1 MKKVISVVGAR
12 PNFMKVAP
20 IHRAFA
26 QVESRKP
33 QVESNQIQ
41 SANLSAD
48 RQSTKIQSGDETKS
62 INKNDN
68 HSINQ
73 SSNQPRI
80 IQSYNHTIQHLIC
93 HTGQHYDEKMSKVFF
108 NDLELPEPD
117 FYLGVGGGT
126 HAEQTGKIMIEF
138 EKILV
143 QEKPDL
149 VIVVGDVNST
159 IACTLTAS
167 KLHIKSVH
175 VEAGLRSGDREMPE
189 EINRILTDSIA
200 DYLFVTEKSGM
211 ENLKK
216 EGVPDEKVFFVGNA
230 MIDSLTYYLKK
241 AEKTTVLKDFELLSL
256 NFVLVTLHRPS
267 NVDTPEQI
275 TKLFNL
281 LNEVAKKRKIIFPI
295 HPRTKNN
302 LAKFDLLES
311 LDENVLLTDPIGYLD
326 FLALIKNAE
335 LILTDSGGI
344 QEESTYLGVQCI
356 TLRDSTERPV
366 TVDVGTN
373 QLLGNDLDKTKQAAL
388 DVLDGKK
395 KQGRVPELWDGHA
408 AERIVQVL
416 VEKLL

>member
-1 MKKVISVVGAR
+1 
-12 PNFMKVAP
+12 MKVAP

-26 QVESRKP
+26 QVESQKSK
-33 QVESNQIQ
+33 VESGENTSSDLI
-41 SANLSAD
+41 N
-48 RQSTKIQSGDETKS
+48 DEKEGNSHHPFT
-62 INKNDN
+62 
-68 HSINQ
+68 
-73 SSNQPRI
+73 SSPLHPI
-80 IQSYNHTIQHLIC
+80 SSSPSPKIQHLIC
-93 HTGQHYDEKMSKVFF
+93 HTGQHYDEKMSKIFF

-167 KLHIKSVH
+167 KLHIKTVH

-200 DYLFVTEKSGM
+200 DYLFVTEKSGI

-216 EGVPDEKVFFVGNA
+216 EGIPDDKVFFVGNA

-241 AEKTTVLKDFELLSL
+241 AENTTILKDFELLPL

-302 LAKFDLLES
+302 LAKFNLLDS
-311 LDENVLLTDPIGYLD
+311 LDENVILTDPIGYLD
-326 FLALIKNAE
+326 FLSLIKNAE

-356 TLRDSTERPV
+356 TLRNSTERPV
-366 TVDVGTN
+366 TVEVGTN
-373 QLLGNDLDKTKQAAL
+373 QLLGSDLDAAKQAAL
-388 DVLDGKK
+388 AVLDGKK
-395 KQGRVPELWDGHA
+395 KQGTIPELWDGHA
-408 AERIVQVL
+408 AERIVGIL
-416 VEKLL
+416 VKELQ